1 MGIALVA
8 NSALFDRDADILVVG
23 DVMLDGYASGG
34 VERISPEAPVPV
46 LKHLTHHEVPGG
58 GANVAMNIAALGGRA
73 RLIGMVGDDDEGRR
87 LAEMLSAA
95 GVAPRLVTVAGRP
108 TTFKLRIL
116 AGKHQMLRIDKEDV
130 GPPPAEAED
139 ALIRA
144 VEAELPGM
152 RAVIVSDYRKGCLSD
167 RVLAA
172 VIAQARALSIPLVVD
187 PKRTD
192 FAGYAGATFIT
203 PNRAELRAAT
213 GIACDTDAACR
224 SAAGR
229 AIAATG
235 AGILLTRSEEGMSF
249 YPTEGEETVLA
260 TEAQEVFD
268 VSGAG
273 DSVVAVFA
281 YSIASGHPVSQA
293 LRLANCVAGLVVAKA
308 GTATASEAE
317 LVAALE
323 RAHPAAGLATGGTGW
338 ADAIDIR
345 AGWARQDLRVGFT
358 NGCFDLLH
366 PGHVALLREAAHQCD
381 RLIVGLNDDASITR
395 LKGPTRPVQAA
406 ADRAEVLAAIR
417 HVDLVVIFA
426 EDTPLALIEA
436 LEPDLLVKG
445 SDYAEDAIVGADF
458 VKARGGSVSRVDL
471 REGHSTSSI
480 IVRSGAGGARG

>member
-1 MGIALVA
+1 MV
-8 NSALFDRDADILVVG
+8 SPALFDHAAGILVVG

-73 RLIGMVGDDDEGRR
+73 HLVGMIGSDDEGRR
-87 LAEMLSAA
+87 LVGMLAAA
-95 GVAPRLVTVAGRP
+95 GVSPRLVTVEDRP

-116 AGKHQMLRIDKEDV
+116 AGNHQMLRIDKEET
-130 GPPPAEAED
+130 GFPSPRAEE

-144 VEAELPGM
+144 VDEALPGM
-152 RAVIVSDYRKGCLSD
+152 RALIISDYSKGCLSD
-167 RVLAA
+167 RVLAT
-172 VIAQARALSIPLVVD
+172 IIARARELEIPVIVD

-192 FAGYAGATFIT
+192 FGAYAGATFLT

-213 GIACDTDAACR
+213 GIACEADEACR
-224 SAAGR
+224 RAAER
-229 AIAATG
+229 AIAITG
-235 AGILLTRSEEGMSF
+235 AGILLTRSEAGMSL
-249 YPTEGEETVLA
+249 YPVTGEEIVLA

-281 YSIASGHPVSQA
+281 YSIASGHPVPQA

-308 GTATASEAE
+308 GTATATEAE
-317 LVAALE
+317 LVMALE
-323 RAHPAAGLATGGTGW
+323 RAHPVADIGKGGTSRS
-338 ADAIDIR
+338 DAVDIR
-345 AGWARQDLRVGFT
+345 AAWGRQELSVGFT

-366 PGHVALLREAAHQCD
+366 PGHVALLREAALQCD
-381 RLIVGLNDDASITR
+381 RLIVGLNSDASITR

-406 ADRAEVLAAIR
+406 AARAEVLGAVR
-417 HVDLVVIFA
+417 HVDLVVIFE

-445 SDYAEDAIVGADF
+445 SDYAEDAIVGAGF
-458 VKARGGSVSRVDL
+458 VKARGGSIVRVDL

-480 IVRSGAGGARG
+480 IARSGAGPARA